1 MAGGGWREVKN
12 LQHRPIKNRRPTGSI
27 LPLLFISL
35 PDQNLVL
42 KNMPDFQ
49 PNVNIVNHFAFAF
62 VVVVFVHQK
71 AESCVVVVGSLHNIR
86 L

>member
-1 MAGGGWREVKN
+1 
-12 LQHRPIKNRRPTGSI
+12 
-27 LPLLFISL
+27 
-35 PDQNLVL
+35 
-42 KNMPDFQ
+42 MPDFQ